1 MPVITVQI
9 TGEKASTA
17 QKSSIIAGIT
27 EVMVQVLGKNPATTF
42 VIIQEVE
49 TDNWGHLGKTV
60 TQLLQ
65 TEPQ

>member
-9 TGEKASTA
+9 TGEKASAA
-17 QKSSIIAGIT
+17 QKASIIAGIT
-27 EVMVQVLGKNPATTF
+27 DVMVQVLGKDPATTF

-60 TQLLQ
+60 TQLMQ
-65 TEPQ
+65 TEH